1 MGFTVFRDSIAFF
14 KETGR
19 DAISWPVLVISIRPR
34 EFQRQHTGPRMLS
47 SPLVR
52 RMLLLCGG
60 IGVFSLFIICIVVIS
75 VPSTGSVDTLRW
87 RVLLSSCVLLAVG
100 LIIVTKM
107 TQRWLIPLV
116 ELKQGM
122 EVLTESKRP
131 IRIAAEYDDELG
143 DLVRSYNEMSQVID
157 ARITEL
163 QQSQQRVASDN
174 EQLATVLEAMV
185 EGVIAVDQDER
196 ILLANMAAI
205 RLLDLKTYDA
215 VGRRVW
221 EAIRIPQIQ
230 DLIRKTLTESEQQ
243 RLEFAV
249 PWTYST
255 VAVVA
260 SRLPGTPCP
269 GAVLVLHDVT
279 DLRRLE
285 NLRRDFVSNVS
296 HELKTPLAAITAY
309 AETLM
314 NGALDDKDVS
324 VTFVQR
330 ICEQAERLNSLILD
344 LLELARI
351 ESGEHVYQVMPV
363 DVNEVLKSSLDAHQA
378 IALTKQ
384 LQVKTEFAAVP
395 IIGMADPDGLRTI
408 ADNLIGNAIK
418 YTQSDGT
425 ITIRTRRDGKS
436 VEFDVEDSGVGIA
449 KEYQSRIFERFF
461 RIDRARSREEGG
473 TGLGLSIVK
482 HLCQLFGGTIKLKS
496 QLGQGSMFTIS
507 LEAATD

>member
-1 MGFTVFRDSIAFF
+1 
-14 KETGR
+14 
-19 DAISWPVLVISIRPR
+19 
-34 EFQRQHTGPRMLS
+34 MLS

-52 RMLLLCGG
+52 RMLLWSGG
-60 IGVFSLFIICIVVIS
+60 FGALSLFVLFIVLIS
-75 VPSTGSVDTLRW
+75 VPSVEAVDQLRW
-87 RVLLSSCVLLAVG
+87 RVLLAATVLLVFG
-100 LIIVTKM
+100 LVIVTNV
-107 TQRWLIPLV
+107 TQRWLTPLV
-116 ELKQGM
+116 ELKQAL
-122 EVLTESKRP
+122 ELLTEGKP
-131 IRIAAEYDDELG
+131 PVRIASEYDDEL
-143 DLVRSYNEMSQVID
+143 DDVIRTYNEMAQVVS
-157 ARITEL
+157 ARIVDL
-163 QQSQQRVASDN
+163 RQSQQRVASDN

-205 RLLDLKTYDA
+205 RLLDLKAYDA

-221 EAIRIPQIQ
+221 EAIRLPQIQ

-260 SRLPGTPCP
+260 SRLPGKPCP

-309 AETLM
+309 ADTLM

-324 VTFVQR
+324 VTFVER
-330 ICEQAERLNSLILD
+330 ISEQAERLNSLILD

-351 ESGEHVYQVMPV
+351 ESGEHVYQVTPV
-363 DVNEVLKSSLDAHQA
+363 DLNEILRSSLDAHQA
-378 IALTKQ
+378 IATAKQ
-384 LQVKTEFAAVP
+384 LHVKTEFQASPVL
-395 IIGMADPDGLRTI
+395 GMADPDGLRTI
-408 ADNLIGNAIK
+408 VDNLVGNAIK
-418 YTQSDGT
+418 YTRPNGT
-425 ITIRTRRDGKS
+425 ITIRSRREGKM
-436 VEFDVEDSGVGIA
+436 VEFDVEDNGVGIA

-496 QLGQGSMFTIS
+496 QLGQGSLFTIS
-507 LEAATD
+507 LEAAN